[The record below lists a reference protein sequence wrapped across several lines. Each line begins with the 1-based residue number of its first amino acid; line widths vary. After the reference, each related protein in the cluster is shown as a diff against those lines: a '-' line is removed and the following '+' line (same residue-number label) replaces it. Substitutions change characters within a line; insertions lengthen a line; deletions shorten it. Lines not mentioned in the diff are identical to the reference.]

1 MEPGRLRHR
10 LKLQRRGPD
19 LRDTEGSIVPN
30 WLDEGYRW
38 VELEQLTERE
48 IFYSDQIASPA
59 THRITIRFENGIDS
73 TVRFV
78 VDNADDPS
86 LGADVRIL
94 NVVGQPK
101 RDFRAGVLTVA
112 VSELAA

>member
-19 LRDTEGSIVPN
+19 LRDAEGSIVPN
-30 WLDEGYRW
+30 WLDVGYRW
-38 VELEQLTERE
+38 CDLEPLTARE
-48 IFYSDQIASPA
+48 VSYSDQVQAPA
-59 THRITIRFENGIDS
+59 THRITIRFERGIDS

-78 VDNADDPS
+78 VDSADDPQI
-86 LGADVRIL
+86 GADVRIL

-101 RDFRAGVLTVA
+101 RDYRAGMLAVIVA
-112 VSELAA
+112 ELAA